1 MASGQG
7 PGNRDTRPHSLS
19 KDEAYARQLQEE
31 ENAAVLEVCEKNLI
45 MLWCCI
51 MMCGKFEKL
60 LPLLALHKTDVS
72 WISSSGRVL
81 DCLKIWKSTIIYFE
95 INSHNT
101 TYEKIMY
108 MYIMKSIFF
117 LLCFH
122 YIFTS
127 FIVNEMETNGLRV
140 YLFRISENEGTN
152 FCWQHCYHLLFD

>member
-95 INSHNT
+95 INSQNT

-108 MYIMKSIFF
+108 ICTLWNPFFSYFVSII
-117 LLCFH
+117 
-122 YIFTS
+122 YS
-127 FIVNEMETNGLRV
+127 
-140 YLFRISENEGTN
+140 
-152 FCWQHCYHLLFD
+152 HLLL